1 MCVDAASVKLCFQ
14 CSISSASG
22 KIAVWSMSP
31 FKRPYLHRVTYS
43 MTVNVTKDVMPNTAL
58 HETLCDR
65 TRAEVKPVNTYPL
78 DVLIIIQYFLTTNTL
93 DIEHSLV
100 QETYFDLKHS
110 NNTHCWPEWGFK
122 HCSFYAERNKQAT
135 ICNRRRYQD
144 YIW

>member
-43 MTVNVTKDVMPNTAL
+43 MTVNVTKDVMPNTVL
-58 HETLCDR
+58 HQTLCDGRWCDR
-65 TRAEVKPVNTYPL
+65 TKAEVKPVNTYPL

-93 DIEHSLV
+93 DI
-100 QETYFDLKHS
+100 T
-110 NNTHCWPEWGFK
+110 
-122 HCSFYAERNKQAT
+122 
-135 ICNRRRYQD
+135 
-144 YIW
+144 